1 MSGTKWVLC
10 VLAVAVMG
18 CFLFLAQ
25 DEADAD
31 APFNE
36 GSYTYEVISGTNVQV
51 NGFSS
56 PSSTVENVVIPDSV
70 THSGTTYTVVKIK
83 ANAFDGKTAITSVTI
98 SNSITE
104 IGSDAFK
111 SCTGIT
117 SFQFGT
123 GIDSG
128 TVSIGLT
135 FKDSASGSAITD
147 GSKLWKNH
155 YTKSSDAL
163 IRDSHVVT
171 LHYQYGTESYTGK
184 DVALKNGK
192 ISEPSVRPGYKADGW
207 FTKSDY
213 TNPWNFNN
221 VVETDMDLYAKVNPI
236 LVTNITINNPESDFT
251 MQIGSTLTV
260 SYTVTPSNAL
270 NKNVTIT
277 SSNTTVAEFKTG
289 SQKNVLT
296 AKTGGTTEITIAA
309 MDGSGVTAKKTVT
322 VISGLDHTITVTF
335 DDDHG
340 TASAN
345 KGQAKYGEEV
355 SLAYTTKPDYEF
367 KEWKSSDVTITNNK
381 FIMPDKAVT
390 IEAVFKAVDINITV
404 TQPQNGTIYCPDKVE
419 KFTDLEISVLAK
431 DGFIVNQIL
440 IDGQA
445 AVTNQATCIL
455 KNVTAT
461 HTVSATFTAVEGA
474 KSSKDPVD
482 GSITQ
487 KYEFEYGPV
496 KLDVIE
502 KFWVDGSAKYIT
514 EYPDAGLGIDAELV
528 EEIDAEG
535 KSEGYGICEVTYIA
549 DKFTEAVKKA
559 EEISS
564 AMAHYRGVDTVLAID
579 VTSDTG
585 DKPIDVTMNIESYD
599 GSYLVQIEGDIA
611 AIGMDKTAMSFL
623 KNKSKELKVSIKVA
637 DKKDMTSMQAWIVED
652 YKTYAIDINGIHS
665 FDGKIRLAVPLV
677 LGEGQSKDNAAVYY
691 VGLYHAEKVGGT
703 YDEEDQIIEADLPHL
718 SYYFAAV
725 DYKESPTGKP
735 SGFSIGIFAVFLI
748 LIILLLA
755 ACVTFAMN
763 YDVDS
768 GKLYLKIPAK
778 SKK

>member
-10 VLAVAVMG
+10 VLAVAVLG
-18 CFLFLAQ
+18 CCFILAQ

-56 PSSTVENVVIPDSV
+56 AAVANVVIPDSV
-70 THSGTTYTVVKIK
+70 SHGGTTYTVVKIK
-83 ANAFDGKTAITSVTI
+83 DSAFSSTTITSVTLPDSVTTLG
-98 SNSITE
+98 SN
-104 IGSDAFK
+104 AFNG
-111 SCTGIT
+111 CTGIT
-117 SFQFGT
+117 QFKFGEKLAD
-123 GIDSG
+123 GDI
-128 TVSIGLT
+128 SIGLKFYDLNGT
-135 FKDSASGSAITD
+135 TELKTGQTLKGHHFAGTSTSLK
-147 GSKLWKNH
+147 
-155 YTKSSDAL
+155 
-163 IRDSHVVT
+163 RDSHLVT
-171 LHYQYGTESYTGK
+171 LQYEYSSTDKPIGYQYVLKDAKLQQPQVRQYYTIDK
-184 DVALKNGK
+184 W
-192 ISEPSVRPGYKADGW
+192 YK
-207 FTKSDY
+207 KSDY
-213 TNPWNFNN
+213 TDPWNFNDT
-221 VVETDMDLYAKVNPI
+221 VTADMTLYGKATHIVITK
-236 LVTNITINNPESDFT
+236 ITITNTPDQLVLKKGE
-251 MQIGSTLTV
+251 
-260 SYTVTPSNAL
+260 TVTIQFTIEPSDA
-270 NKNVTIT
+270 KKDVTLT
-277 SSNTTVAEFKTG
+277 SSNTSVASFKSS
-289 SQKNVLT
+289 SQKQVLT
-296 AKTGGTTEITIAA
+296 ANGSGTTTITVKANDEGQVSA
-309 MDGSGVTAKKTVT
+309 TCTVT
-322 VISGLDHTITVTF
+322 VVSGENHSITVTY
-335 DDDHG
+335 DGDRG
-340 TASAN
+340 TASAD
-345 KGQAKYGEEV
+345 KSQAKYGEEV
-355 SLAYTTKPDYEF
+355 TLAYTEKTDYKF

-390 IEAVFKAVDINITV
+390 IEAVFKAVDIDITV
-404 TQPQNGTIYCPDKVE
+404 TEPQNGTIYCPEIVE
-419 KFTDLEISVLAK
+419 KFTDLEISVLAD
-431 DGFIVNQIL
+431 DGYIVNQIL

-474 KSSKDPVD
+474 HSSIDLEGNV
-482 GSITQ
+482 TQ
-487 KYEFEYGPV
+487 TYKFEYGPV
-496 KLDVIE
+496 KLDVNE
-502 KFWVDGSAKYIT
+502 LFRADGSAKYIT
-514 EYPDAGLGIDAELV
+514 EYLDGGLGIDAELI
-528 EEIDAEG
+528 EEIDTEG

-564 AMAHYRGVDTVLAID
+564 AMAHYRGVDTVLSFD
-579 VTSDTG
+579 VTTDTG

-637 DKKDMTSMQAWIVED
+637 DKKDMTSMQAWIVEN

-755 ACVTFAMN
+755 AGVTFAMN